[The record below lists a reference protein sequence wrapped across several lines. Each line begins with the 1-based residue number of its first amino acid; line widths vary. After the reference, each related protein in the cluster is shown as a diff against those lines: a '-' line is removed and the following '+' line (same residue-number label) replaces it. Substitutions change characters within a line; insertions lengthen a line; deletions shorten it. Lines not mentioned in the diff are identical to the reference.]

1 MQYIQGLDAFRES
14 GRTAVTL
21 GKFDGLHR
29 GHQKLVE
36 KVESYGR
43 ADKVRTAVCSF
54 DMEPLSERL
63 HRPYRVLM
71 TKEERRA
78 HLEGRVDYLVDCPF
92 TEEFSHMSAE
102 DFIRDVLCGVFHA
115 AYVVVGTDFSFGY
128 QKRGDYHMLERYQD
142 VYGYRLDVV
151 EKERYQE
158 REISSTYVKEAL
170 AAGDMEL
177 AQTLLGYPYEIAGTV
192 EHGKQLGRTL
202 GFPTF
207 NVEPPAQKLLP
218 PNGVYLEQ
226 VEVDGTWHG
235 AIGNLGVR
243 PTVTDSGRV
252 LIESYL
258 FDYSGN
264 AYGKKVKIR
273 LRAFRR
279 PEQKFADVEEMK
291 RQVDRDIAAG
301 REYLSRFR

>member
-92 TEEFSHMSAE
+92 TEEFSRMSAE

-177 AQTLLGYPYEIAGTV
+177 AQTLLGYPYEITGTV

-218 PNGVYLEQ
+218 PNGVYQ
-226 VEVDGTWHG
+226 
-235 AIGNLGVR
+235 
-243 PTVTDSGRV
+243 
-252 LIESYL
+252 
-258 FDYSGN
+258 
-264 AYGKKVKIR
+264 
-273 LRAFRR
+273 
-279 PEQKFADVEEMK
+279 
-291 RQVDRDIAAG
+291 
-301 REYLSRFR
+301 